1 MAYFS
6 TAVNQG
12 RRPYQEDTHAN
23 QQLTPSHNFFGI
35 FDGHGGGQVSA
46 MCCQMFPE
54 VIKQGILDTPHELGQ
69 TVHNSFYIVDNVAFH
84 MNLPHVGST
93 AVFCLLT
100 GDAIWFANAGDSMT
114 MVGLTDGSSMM
125 MSEEHKVEKEVQR
138 IQSEGGLVT
147 YFDGVARVNGNLNV
161 SRAIGDHNLKKWVN
175 CNPCIRSIS
184 SGLDKI
190 KYILLASDGV
200 WDVFNDKDLNNI
212 VMQHTSQSGDKKE
225 IIDNMLIN
233 IISLAQARGSTD
245 NITVTY
251 VQLK

>member
-138 IQSEGGLVT
+138 IQSEGGGGFIT

-161 SRAIGDHNLKKWVN
+161 ARSVGDHYLKGFVI
-175 CNPCIRSIS
+175 CTPFIQSIS
-184 SGLDKI
+184 IGKENVDF
-190 KYILLASDGV
+190 ILLISDGIS
-200 WDVFNDKDLNNI
+200 DVMDPEKLSKIIQDNRNLPRDKLLK
-212 VMQHTSQSGDKKE
+212 H
-225 IIDNMLIN
+225 IIFLAKNLGSRDNMTITLIEF
-233 IISLAQARGSTD
+233 
-245 NITVTY
+245 
-251 VQLK
+251 